1 MYLPFDQLPDNSR
14 IWVYVSPRRFT
25 PSEQEWIQS
34 RLKDFC
40 DSWATHG
47 KGMPTSFTILE
58 EQLLVLA
65 VDESQL
71 GASGCSIDSSVRVLK
86 DFERKFQIN
95 LVDQGKLT
103 LRDQSGQ
110 VHVLP
115 ALGIKSRIQGG
126 EIGNVLSVQAQWN
139 RNGDWR
145 RPVPDEKYERQIN
158 WRMYRE
164 FSYGLL
170 AELSSHQI
178 DFVNWILNS
187 HPEKATGFGG
197 IDYWKDGRE
206 TYDNTHV
213 IYSYPNGVKAT
224 FTCLTANAKDDYQIN
239 VSGDKGTI
247 VIGPQAAWIYPEG
260 SYNRTY
266 GEVDGVSGA
275 TASWT
280 EGKGIPVNYEHLEP
294 TRQALEDFRDSII
307 ESKQPLS
314 DIITG
319 SKTAFAIDMGIRA
332 MDQNKVIYW
341 DPSYNF

>member
-1 MYLPFDQLPDNSR
+1 MLKNKHRAMYLPFDQLPDNSR

-126 EIGNVLSVQAQWN
+126 EIGLEQEVILPTIQT
-139 RNGDWR
+139 
-145 RPVPDEKYERQIN
+145 K
-158 WRMYRE
+158 
-164 FSYGLL
+164 
-170 AELSSHQI
+170 AELSGL
-178 DFVNWILNS
+178 W
-187 HPEKATGFGG
+187 
-197 IDYWKDGRE
+197 
-206 TYDNTHV
+206 
-213 IYSYPNGVKAT
+213 
-224 FTCLTANAKDDYQIN
+224 
-239 VSGDKGTI
+239 
-247 VIGPQAAWIYPEG
+247 
-260 SYNRTY
+260 
-266 GEVDGVSGA
+266 
-275 TASWT
+275 
-280 EGKGIPVNYEHLEP
+280 
-294 TRQALEDFRDSII
+294 
-307 ESKQPLS
+307 QPLS
-314 DIITG
+314 K
-319 SKTAFAIDMGIRA
+319 SWLRA
-332 MDQNKVIYW
+332 YFPN
-341 DPSYNF
+341 